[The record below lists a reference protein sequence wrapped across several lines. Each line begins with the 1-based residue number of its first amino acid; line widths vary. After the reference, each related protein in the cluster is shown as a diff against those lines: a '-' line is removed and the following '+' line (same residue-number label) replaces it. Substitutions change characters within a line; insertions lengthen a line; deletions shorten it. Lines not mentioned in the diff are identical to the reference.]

1 MAVASRRGDAR
12 LLSVVTMGGGR
23 GASALCAVA
32 ARMSASAEMVAVSRR
47 LHSSGLHRSDAFV
60 DVRTRGNAGS
70 IGADSELQRASEGVE
85 LAANKTL
92 ATEGE
97 LKTNAANCLQ
107 SDCRRRVGRVP
118 PVPLSG
124 QALC

>member
-70 IGADSELQRASEGVE
+70 IGADSERKCKGKAVE
-85 LAANKTL
+85 LVVSKTL
-92 ATEGE
+92 ATERG
-97 LKTNAANCLQ
+97 LNRGAK
-107 SDCRRRVGRVP
+107 CRLER
-118 PVPLSG
+118 S
-124 QALC
+124 

>member
-1 MAVASRRGDAR
+1 M
-12 LLSVVTMGGGR
+12 LSVAMMGGGR

-70 IGADSELQRASEGVE
+70 IGADSELQRARQWVE
-85 LAANKTL
+85 LEVSKTL
-92 ATEGE
+92 ATVAR
-97 LKTNAANCLQ
+97 TQ
-107 SDCRRRVGRVP
+107 
-118 PVPLSG
+118 
-124 QALC
+124 